1 MLPPLMKGRK
11 TYRNLRSISLLN
23 SNTTTE
29 TNGSEF
35 SRTSASHKWDENI
48 LELKSFIKALDVPS
62 AEIVIQ
68 QKDRIE
74 LAKMNLMIDESKEF
88 SLKESISGLEK
99 NIVIRHCLSTITS
112 ISTSKALGLANHTVR
127 I

>member
-1 MLPPLMKGRK
+1 MDQNFLE
-11 TYRNLRSISLLN
+11 LLLH
-23 SNTTTE
+23 
-29 TNGSEF
+29 
-35 SRTSASHKWDENI
+35 HKWDENI

-99 NIVIRHCLSTITS
+99 NIVIKALLKYNNIQSQ
-112 ISTSKALGLANHTVR
+112 TSKALGLANHTVKDIIR
-127 I
+127 Q